1 MRATSVLANAKS
13 EDHQDASSRAAWHE
27 GRAHVLTQG
36 DLSGESRAEV
46 SRGHSSDESRRK
58 AAGAKGRRNDC
69 KATREP
75 VTRAKPVQTSADR
88 SAPSAAPGTNPN
100 RPDGAAISSGEE
112 SGTVEIMRH
121 SGNKPA
127 MQEAGMEAA
136 VEAGN
141 WEAALCAVERNAGAP
156 GPDGMR
162 TNELRDHLA
171 KHGVGIKA
179 KLLKGSYQPGAARRK
194 EIPKPNGGIRPLSIP
209 NVLDRF
215 VQQLLLQV
223 MQPMFEPH
231 FSEASHGFRPGRG
244 AHGAIEAAQR
254 QAREGREWV
263 VDMDITAFFDRV
275 NHDILMTQ
283 VSRVVKDKRMLQ
295 LIGRFLRAGIVL
307 PGGCQISSTEG
318 TPQGGPLSPLLANIY
333 LDKLDKEIERRG
345 LKHVRYA
352 DDCNIYVSSQRAAQR
367 VLEVISQW
375 IGRHLKLEVNA
386 AKSGIGRVWERKFL
400 GFILT
405 AALLIA
411 TSPQAIAKFK
421 DQVRAKW
428 DARQSMSSEQLRD
441 QWSNYQ
447 RGWWAYYGRAEEQRN
462 MTQLSGW
469 IRRHMRKC
477 FWQRWHSASG
487 RRAALARLGIPPSRI
502 DVAHSSRGAWRMGRH
517 PVVQEALNNR
527 TLKKHGLITPADL
540 ASRDKPRV
548 VSNRRMR
555 KTARPVVWEP

>member
-1 MRATSVLANAKS
+1 MARGESSCSYPRNRSVAEIASRRLPRRGERSEAN
-13 EDHQDASSRAAWHE
+13 
-27 GRAHVLTQG
+27 LF
-36 DLSGESRAEV
+36 GESRAEV
-46 SRGHSSDESRRK
+46 SRGHSSEESRRK

-69 KATREP
+69 KATWEP
-75 VTRAKPVQTSADR
+75 VNRAEPAQTSAD
-88 SAPSAAPGTNPN
+88 PSAQSVTLGTNPK
-100 RPDGAAISSGEE
+100 RLDGAAIVSAEE
-112 SGTVEIMRH
+112 RGTAEIMRH
-121 SGNKPA
+121 PGNKLA
-127 MQEAGMEAA
+127 MQETEMEAA

-141 WEAALCAVERNAGAP
+141 WEVALCAVERNAGAP

-162 TNELRDHLA
+162 TNELREHLA
-171 KHGVGIKA
+171 RHGAGIKA

-215 VQQLLLQV
+215 VQQMLLQA
-223 MQPMFEPH
+223 MQPLFEPH

-244 AHGAIEAAQR
+244 AHGAIEAAQQ

-283 VSRVVKDKRMLQ
+283 VSRVVRDKRMLQ

-307 PGGCQISSTEG
+307 PGGCKVSSTEG

-345 LKHVRYA
+345 LRHVRYA
-352 DDCNIYVSSQRAAQR
+352 DDCNIYVSSQRAAMR

-375 IGRHLKLEVNA
+375 ISRHLKLEVNA

-462 MTQLSGW
+462 MVQLSGW

-487 RRAALARLGIPPSRI
+487 RLAALTRLGIPPSRRK
-502 DVAHSSRGAWRMGRH
+502 VAHSSRGAWRMGRT

-527 TLKKHGLITPADL
+527 TLKRYGLITPTDL